1 MHIGIVMKIS
11 DEYLNIE
18 ISYLI
23 FSLITRNRYQTN
35 YQNHFVFNTL
45 LFHRPLTNQHSTEFQ
60 IYHLRYR

>member
-1 MHIGIVMKIS
+1 MHIGIVVKIS

-23 FSLITRNRYQTN
+23 FSRTN

-45 LFHRPLTNQHSTEFQ
+45 LYHRPLTNQHSTEFQ